1 MSLSSAATIA
11 NSGLRAVAMET
22 SVVAR
27 NITGATATEQYSRR
41 ISQIVPTIGGVTAG
55 TVTRATNQAVFGNL
69 LSSTASAAAQA
80 SILSGLDTLNQVNG
94 DLSATSQS
102 PAALLTQFTSAL
114 QAYAASPSDETLA
127 AEAVATANTLA
138 SGLNTAADAV
148 QNARAD
154 ADQQIASSVKTI
166 NSLLDQ
172 FQTLNLQVVK
182 GTAAGSDVSDAQD
195 SRDAVLTKLAEEIGI
210 TTMTAANGDV
220 AIYTDSGVP
229 LFQGGKVRDIS
240 FAPTQT
246 YTPTTVGQQVVANG
260 ISITGDAS
268 PMPILSGRL
277 AGLVT
282 LRDDLAVTYQAQLD
296 NIAAGLI
303 DAFHES
309 DQVGSGPD
317 LPGLFTTPGATS
329 MPTVL
334 SGLASNIVVNPTV
347 DPAKGGDLAL
357 LRDGGISNPGNPSYL
372 YNTGGDESYFGRIS
386 ELVDS
391 LSASQTFAPAGAI
404 TTSAS
409 LSDYA
414 AASVSWLEGERSR
427 VTDQQNYQNTL
438 LDTATKALSNST
450 GVNLDEEM
458 SKMLELEHSY
468 AASAK
473 LIAAIDS
480 MYADLLNSI

>member
-1 MSLSSAATIA
+1 MTLSSAATIA
-11 NSGLRAVAMET
+11 NSGLRAVAAET

-41 ISQIVPTIGGVTAG
+41 ISHVVATMGGVMAG
-55 TVTRATNQAVFGNL
+55 SVTRATNLAVFANL
-69 LSSTASAAAQA
+69 LSSTASTAAQD
-80 SILSGLDTLNQVNG
+80 SILSGLEMLHQVAG
-94 DLSATSQS
+94 DPSGFSQS
-102 PAALLTQFTSAL
+102 PAALLSRFTTAL
-114 QAYAASPSDETLA
+114 QAHSASPSDATLA
-127 AEAVATANTLA
+127 AEAVATAKTLV
-138 SGLNTAADAV
+138 SGLNTAADAI
-148 QNARAD
+148 QTTRAE
-154 ADQQIASSVKTI
+154 ADRQIASSVKSI

-172 FQTLNLQVVK
+172 FQVLNLQVVK
-182 GTAAGSDVSDAQD
+182 GTAAGSDMSDAQD
-195 SRDAVLTKLAEEIGI
+195 RRDAVLTRLAEEIGI
-210 TTMTAANGDV
+210 TTVAAANGDV
-220 AIYTDSGVP
+220 AIYTDSGVA
-229 LFQGGKVRDIS
+229 LFQGGIARDIS
-240 FAPTQT
+240 FAPTQIF
-246 YTPTTVGQQVVANG
+246 TPTTVGRQIVANG
-260 ISITGDAS
+260 ISITGDAA

-277 AGLVT
+277 AGLVA
-282 LRDDLAVTYQAQLD
+282 LRDDFAVTYQTQLD
-296 NIAAGLI
+296 NIAGGLI

-309 DQVGSGPD
+309 DQIGIDPD
-317 LPGLFTTPGATS
+317 LPGLFTVPGATS
-329 MPTVL
+329 MPTIL
-334 SGLASNIVVNPTV
+334 TGLASNIVVNPTV

-372 YNTGGDESYFGRIS
+372 YTTGGDESYFGRIS

-480 MYADLLNSI
+480 MFADLLNSI